1 MPVPLKLIVGFWPMA
16 NAVEQKNADET
27 RPVTF
32 ILRGECASCKETM
45 TYRRLAR
52 PTYHQGYARHL
63 NTLLTTVQRLEQ
75 VDMLSLR
82 LKAESMAHM
91 MLTAVEYGIWALA
104 IDEQCEQMKYGQSG
118 FCTDVV
124 MPCLSLKDDN
134 NAH

>member
-1 MPVPLKLIVGFWPMA
+1 MVGFWPMA
-16 NAVEQKNADET
+16 NAVEQKK
-27 RPVTF
+27 
-32 ILRGECASCKETM
+32 C
-45 TYRRLAR
+45 RRNEAGDLHLAR
-52 PTYHQGYARHL
+52 RMCFLQGNDDL
-63 NTLLTTVQRLEQ
+63 PRLEQ
-75 VDMLSLR
+75 VDLLSLR

-104 IDEQCEQMKYGQSG
+104 MDEQCEQMKYGQSG